1 MADVEIRMAGVA
13 FAMIST
19 VIDSAINMQI
29 NLFAS
34 STTMAAVLVTVLDCL
49 AIYAFTLPLRKKTGQ
64 AEFTV
69 MLFATVLIV
78 LVVLELIGGAK

>member
-64 AEFTV
+64 TEFTV
-69 MLFATVLIV
+69 FLFATVLIV